1 MFLMKSFLDAKP
13 LFFFYYVTQLKVP
26 SLNLCGE
33 IYGEKMKAIK
43 EAVRRVTE
51 ATSLT
56 LPDTCKT
63 FLARRLSSN
72 SEPFQRTRYQHE
84 APWART
90 TSK

>member
-33 IYGEKMKAIK
+33 TYVEKMKAIK

-56 LPDTCKT
+56 LLDTCKT
-63 FLARRLSSN
+63 FLVGVYLVILN
-72 SEPFQRTRYQHE
+72 LFKEPIS
-84 APWART
+84 A
-90 TSK
+90 